1 MNNFRTRQERLQIV
15 LDIAKKLRNYE
26 LQNGSTMDLYND
38 QYSFIP
44 ELKNIF
50 NEYVKQDD
58 ELPLDFSGLLRFEEI
73 GKDIEYILPS
83 TQNKL
88 PLFVIRIKNK
98 K

>member
-1 MNNFRTRQERLQIV
+1 MNNFRTRQERLHIV

-26 LQNGSTMDLYND
+26 LKNGSTMDLYND

-73 GKDIEYILPS
+73 GKDIEYVLPS
-83 TQNKL
+83 TKNKL